1 MKFCKKYEEYMQQKQ
16 QKLPKVACKKLKK
29 ILKKCRLACQSQKDP
44 ESNSNA
50 DGVAQIKITSCH
62 NRCPVCDGAF
72 FPTLVNDMSAV
83 IHHCGKQGPAF
94 KSQAQSMQIEILQS
108 PWLRELM
115 ALHINLGET
124 NVSSSTMA
132 AMSSE
137 GYRLTFNDDKLS
149 LSCELFDSIRL
160 DIELTCPVCLET
172 VFDPVSLTC
181 GHILCKMCACSA
193 ASVSIVDG
201 LKLAD
206 PREKCP
212 LCRQAGVYQGAIH
225 LTELNILLSRSCRD
239 YWEKRLQ
246 MERVERVK
254 QAKVYWENQSR
265 AFMGI

>member
-83 IHHCGKQGPAF
+83 VRYFNKRAKKLINLHQAAGLKKYFLWIKGKMQGQGTHV
-94 KSQAQSMQIEILQS
+94 SSLIEQGKELVVYALINAIMIRKILKKYDKS

-212 LCRQAGVYQGAIH
+212 LCRQ
-225 LTELNILLSRSCRD
+225 
-239 YWEKRLQ
+239 
-246 MERVERVK
+246 
-254 QAKVYWENQSR
+254 
-265 AFMGI
+265 